1 MKNQT
6 KAILVAAGII
16 SITFFLGLFIGAGLN
31 PNLPSRENNKF
42 NTILGLIENEYVDK
56 INMDSLIEQTI
67 PELLAKLDP
76 HSTYIPAKD
85 LTAVNDELAGSFS
98 GIGISFMLQNDTI
111 SIIEVLSGGPSEKV
125 GLMAG
130 DRIVSVNDS
139 IVAGKGI
146 TNENVLSLLRGPK
159 GTKVNLGIKRNSA
172 KEILQYELTR
182 DDIPVT
188 SIDAA
193 YIIAPEIGYIK
204 VNKFGR
210 TTYNEFLT
218 ALVQLQN
225 EGAGKY
231 IIDLRGNG
239 GGFMEMA
246 ILMVNEFLPSG
257 NLIVFTKGRTKRES
271 SYTYSDGNGS
281 FKECEVAV
289 LIDEYSASAS
299 EILAGA
305 IQDNDRGLII
315 GRRSFGKGLV
325 QHQKELADSSAIRL
339 TIARYYTPSGRCIQ
353 KDYTLGKGSDYNHEI
368 IERFN
373 HGEAFNA
380 DSIKLNT
387 NLEYPTS
394 NGRKVYGGGG
404 IMPDVF
410 VPNDTTGISSY
421 YIKVANA
428 GLLQKFAFNYCD
440 KHREKLSLSES
451 TDDLLSRL
459 DSDEI
464 LLQSFVKCAAENDI
478 PARWYY
484 INQSSALIV
493 NQLKALIARDIIGSQ
508 SFYHIYN
515 LQDNCVQRAV
525 EELEKGNAMFPIM
538 PIIPEDT
545 LNGQE

>member
-1 MKNQT
+1 MKRNN
-6 KAILVAAGII
+6 LII
-16 SITFFLGLFIGAGLN
+16 WIPLLIAVTFIAGLYFG
-31 PNLPSRENNKF
+31 SGINNTQNISGNDKF
-42 NTILGLIENEYVDK
+42 NSILSLINNEYVDHV
-56 INMDSLIEQTI
+56 NMDSLIEETI
-67 PELLAKLDP
+67 PELLSHLDP

-85 LTAVNDELAGSFS
+85 LKAVNDELDGSFS
-98 GIGISFMLQNDTI
+98 GIGISFMLKNDTI

-125 GLMAG
+125 GLMPG

-139 IVAGKGI
+139 IVAGKNI
-146 TNENVLSLLRGPK
+146 TNEKVLSILRGEK
-159 GTKVNLGIKRNSA
+159 GSQVKLGIKRNTA
-172 KEILQYELTR
+172 KEILYFDLIR

-188 SIDAA
+188 SVDAA

-218 ALVQLQN
+218 SMTQLRN
-225 EGAGKY
+225 EGAQKY

-246 ILMVNEFLPSG
+246 ILMANEFLTDN

-271 SYTYSDGNGS
+271 ISTVSDGNGS
-281 FKECEVAV
+281 FYDSEVVV

-325 QHQKELADSSAIRL
+325 QRQTELPDSSALRL
-339 TIARYYTPSGRCIQ
+339 TVSRYHTPSGRCIQ
-353 KDYTLGKGSDYNHEI
+353 KEYTPGKTNDYDYDI
-368 IERFN
+368 INRFN

-380 DSIKLNT
+380 DSIKLNKS
-387 NLEYPTS
+387 LEFTTAH
-394 NGRKVYGGGG
+394 GRKVYGGGG

-410 VPNDTTGISSY
+410 VPNDTSGITNY
-421 YIKVANA
+421 YIKIANS
-428 GLLQKFAFNYCD
+428 GLLQKFAFDYCD
-440 KHREKLSLSES
+440 SNRDKLNQSE
-451 TDDLLSRL
+451 DANDLLNRL
-459 DSDEI
+459 PNDEA
-464 LLQSFVKCAAENDI
+464 LLQSFVKYASQNGV

-484 INQSSALIV
+484 INISSALIV
-493 NQLKALIARDIIGSQ
+493 NQLKSLIARDILGSQ

-515 LQDNCVQRAV
+515 TQDNCVQKAIS
-525 EELEKGNAMFPIM
+525 ELQNGNAQFPIM
-538 PIIPEDT
+538 PTDT
-545 LNGQE
+545 IK

>member
-1 MKNQT
+1 MKRN
-6 KAILVAAGII
+6 KLII
-16 SITFFLGLFIGAGLN
+16 WIPLLIAVTFIAGLYFGYGISN
-31 PNLPSRENNKF
+31 TQNISENDKF
-42 NTILGLIENEYVDK
+42 NSILSLINNEYVDHV
-56 INMDSLIEQTI
+56 NMDSLIEETI
-67 PELLAKLDP
+67 PELLSHLDP

-85 LTAVNDELAGSFS
+85 LKAVNDELDGSFS
-98 GIGISFMLQNDTI
+98 GIGISFMLKNDTI

-125 GLMAG
+125 GLMPG

-139 IVAGKGI
+139 IVAGKSFTNEKVISILRGEKGSQVKLGI
-146 TNENVLSLLRGPK
+146 T
-159 GTKVNLGIKRNSA
+159 RNTA
-172 KEILQYELTR
+172 KETLYFELIR

-188 SIDAA
+188 SVDAA

-218 ALVQLQN
+218 SMTQLRN
-225 EGAGKY
+225 EGAQKY

-246 ILMVNEFLPSG
+246 ILMANEFLPDN

-271 SYTYSDGNGS
+271 ISTVSDGNGS
-281 FKECEVAV
+281 FLDSEVVV

-325 QHQKELADSSAIRL
+325 QRQTELSDSSALRL
-339 TIARYYTPSGRCIQ
+339 TVSRYHTPSGRCIQ
-353 KDYTLGKGSDYNHEI
+353 KEYTPGKTNDYEYDI
-368 IERFN
+368 INRFN

-380 DSIKLNT
+380 DSIKLNKS
-387 NLEYPTS
+387 LEFTTAH
-394 NGRKVYGGGG
+394 GRKVYGGGG

-410 VPNDTTGISSY
+410 VPNDTSGITNY
-421 YIKVANA
+421 YIKIANA
-428 GLLQKFAFNYCD
+428 GLLQKFAFDYCD
-440 KHREKLSLSES
+440 SNRNKLSQSE
-451 TDDLLSRL
+451 DANDLLNRL
-459 DSDEI
+459 PNDEA
-464 LLQSFVKCAAENDI
+464 LLQSFVKYATQNGI

-484 INQSSALIV
+484 INISSTIIV
-493 NQLKALIARDIIGSQ
+493 NQLKSLIARDILGSQ

-515 LQDNCVQRAV
+515 TQDNCVQKAIS
-525 EELEKGNAMFPIM
+525 ELQNGNAQF
-538 PIIPEDT
+538 PIIPKDSIK
-545 LNGQE
+545 